1 MLRNN
6 QVEVE
11 MYFVIGSINMPTIFI
26 PHKFPDNTR
35 LLATYN
41 PPLNEKEFY
50 DVWKPKTYLQL
61 LKFVNYSCWGWLTLG
76 CVGSK
81 LWILY
86 LQGLSSSLGACAF
99 CLAAVGAWKNSTPGN
114 CEKKTKENR
123 SFAWLKHRF
132 FFFFFGRFLCFWE
145 SVWMGTPDIMNQRLS
160 RTDFWNDHS
169 SLMFHSCSCWLVRC
183 HLKEPFTRF
192 LHRNDERN
200 TDKGENLTVNPGIFQ
215 EKLLVFNAKEKRLND
230 FCKLFRY
237 LLVQLFRDQTPRVF
251 SPQNVAFWKG
261 TPRLFQGGS

>member
-132 FFFFFGRFLCFWE
+132 FFFFSGVFCVFGSRFEWEHLTSWTRGFLEPIFETTTQVSCFILAAAGLCD
-145 SVWMGTPDIMNQRLS
+145 VI
-160 RTDFWNDHS
+160 
-169 SLMFHSCSCWLVRC
+169 
-183 HLKEPFTRF
+183 
-192 LHRNDERN
+192 
-200 TDKGENLTVNPGIFQ
+200 
-215 EKLLVFNAKEKRLND
+215 
-230 FCKLFRY
+230 
-237 LLVQLFRDQTPRVF
+237 
-251 SPQNVAFWKG
+251 
-261 TPRLFQGGS
+261 